1 MPKPASAVSQTVLYG
16 FSIVAMKGISILMLP
31 FIAQRLTQPAF
42 GRLEVL
48 SSLAVVISIIVGLG
62 LEDTLYRFAGQ
73 AKTIVQRRSFAARIF
88 GLGIVLGAVSLAIVW
103 SLAPALSSSLPGNV
117 SVYEIRVIMMIL
129 ALEGAIAI
137 PMGWLRMENHARIFF
152 GLSVSRAVIQATLT
166 FVMLQPGNDITP
178 VLEASLIAAVIQA
191 AVLAFLQIRD
201 TGISIRFRGEG
212 ALILYSLPIVGSGL
226 VAFALNGLDRWILA
240 DQVGLV
246 EVAEYGIAAK
256 FALAAVLLL
265 QPFGMWWSPKRF
277 QIADQSNGK
286 EAAVKAISIGIG
298 LCLII
303 CVCVATGA
311 PILIKW
317 LIPASY
323 VMASEYA
330 LGLVLAMTLRELSE
344 LVNIGC
350 YINRSTLS
358 QLWINIATTLV
369 GLVIMLTTV
378 SSMGVWGV
386 ITALICAQM
395 LRLILFYLVSQYF
408 FRLEYPSLAIA
419 LLGVQ
424 TIGWLAFAPLFDVVN
439 HQLVYALIAGSMIS
453 ISAVALRLIPLSLTG
468 SLRQLRARLVEW

>member
-1 MPKPASAVSQTVLYG
+1 
-16 FSIVAMKGISILMLP
+16 
-31 FIAQRLTQPAF
+31 
-42 GRLEVL
+42 
-48 SSLAVVISIIVGLG
+48 
-62 LEDTLYRFAGQ
+62 
-73 AKTIVQRRSFAARIF
+73 
-88 GLGIVLGAVSLAIVW
+88 
-103 SLAPALSSSLPGNV
+103 
-117 SVYEIRVIMMIL
+117 
-129 ALEGAIAI
+129 
-137 PMGWLRMENHARIFF
+137 
-152 GLSVSRAVIQATLT
+152 
-166 FVMLQPGNDITP
+166 